1 METFKSN
8 EEQILKFAEVVDIG
22 LLDEVKPM
30 EEAATSRQIL

>member
-8 EEQILKFAEVVDIG
+8 EDQILKFADVVDIG
-22 LLDEVKPM
+22 LPDEVKTM